1 MRSAQIESST
11 RFLHTLSRRMGHAMS
26 SLRRYQI
33 KWGTLRS
40 QDGRRMRR
48 CNVRAA
54 YTLADDSTTTQK
66 EQPLGY
72 RIVDFDDWPEGD
84 NYELEIDGQKVAQKK
99 EGRHYR
105 AA

>member
-11 RFLHTLSRRMGHAMS
+11 RFLHTLNRRMGHAMS

-40 QDGRRMRR
+40 QDGQRTRR

-54 YTLADDSTTTQK
+54 YILAHDPTTQK

-99 EGRHYR
+99 EG
-105 AA
+105 